1 MRTWRD
7 LTQAAENF
15 RNVWA
20 VKPSEDATSEKK
32 GRLLELELQVGWG
45 KEADIGVLG
54 IYWL

>member
-1 MRTWRD
+1 MRTWGD

-20 VKPSEDATSEKK
+20 VKPSEDATSGKK
-32 GRLLELELQVGWG
+32 GRLLELELQVGRG